1 MVRRFC
7 VHLLFLACIPSSV
20 VAQHLGVGAGDLRVH
35 VVSTTDRP
43 LGQMMRVR
51 LFSNSSGGSPLLE
64 GYTDSAGEVMFSGV
78 APGMYHV
85 LVSGQG
91 YEDADSGDV
100 EVDERRLT
108 QRLFVRVR
116 PVAADDGEVVLG
128 AKGSTVDV
136 SMLNAPKKAVQ
147 ELRKGNDLM
156 KNQEWQKAVEHL
168 QKAVAIDP
176 EFAAAYNN
184 LGVAYS
190 RVGDLAHEREALDQ
204 SLRLN
209 DHNAAALV
217 NRAHLALRELDLA
230 GAEGYLTRATA
241 ADPQNAQ
248 TLVVLAKVQFL
259 CGHYEAALTST
270 RKVHMLPHRQ
280 YAIVHYF
287 AARACE
293 GTNHLQDAAAELRQ
307 FLQEE
312 PHGQWSDGARK
323 ELGLLEAGSLPRTN
337 QSPQEQAARVR

>member
-51 LFSNSSGGSPLLE
+51 LFSNSSGGSPLVE
-64 GYTDSAGEVMFSGV
+64 GYTDSAGEVMFNGV

-190 RVGDLAHEREALDQ
+190 RVGDRAHEREALDH

-230 GAEGYLTRATA
+230 G
-241 ADPQNAQ
+241 
-248 TLVVLAKVQFL
+248 
-259 CGHYEAALTST
+259 AALTST